1 MKRTTAL
8 LLLICTLFTAC
19 TFDTDKSEIQ
29 DTTDNAIV
37 SENVSNDSGSI
48 ETYIPENLELTM
60 HIDGTGN
67 NFMSLLIEQFKSEY
81 PEVNVNTVDYSTVAP
96 EDYRTKLASELM
108 TGEGPDILLM
118 INDGNETTDYL
129 PDMMKLIQ
137 NDVFMDVNLMNVDF
151 SDCNQT
157 VMKSGIYDSKQILV
171 PLNYSLGILY
181 TTEERMAEAGI
192 EYRKGMT
199 LAEFAEPLGAFYESN
214 PSKKAFINYM
224 TAQFIFPHNTAAYLD
239 YKNNSFLDPDEG
251 IGIMNKHIEAY
262 NLLYPGIF
270 KDTETLMSYMFY
282 RNLKNYGESYTD
294 IYRSGD
300 LVFMSGRNFN
310 GWYENIGMLNSLYA
324 DDISKDETP
333 VVFALPT
340 IAGTAPAPH
349 ITYALLVNANTDN
362 KQAVE
367 RFIKTAI
374 GEDFQSSTGI
384 QTGITINNNVM
395 EKLKEFYLTEGYD
408 RHNPYGMRKS
418 CEFDPEFV
426 NSYFSIIEN
435 MSDPVPYIDR
445 TISSNMF
452 SLIRNG
458 IINGGLT
465 EEDYNI
471 VKSQIEF
478 YLSE

>member
-8 LLLICTLFTAC
+8 LLLICTLFAAC
-19 TFDTDKSEIQ
+19 TSDTDKSEIQ

-48 ETYIPENLELTM
+48 ETYIPENLELTV

-67 NFMSLLIEQFKSEY
+67 NYMSLLIEQFKSEY

-181 TTEERMAEAGI
+181 TTEERMTEAGI

-239 YKNNSFLDPDEG
+239 YENNSFLDPDEG
-251 IGIMNKHIEAY
+251 IGII
-262 NLLYPGIF
+262 
-270 KDTETLMSYMFY
+270 SYMFY

-362 KQAVE
+362 KQAAE

-408 RHNPYGMRKS
+408 RHNPYDMRKS
-418 CEFDPEFV
+418 CEFD